1 MEVQAPPGNT
11 IGYIK
16 QNWHMFKP
24 KFSIY
29 DMSNTKVLSIEG
41 PLCAISCCGDV
52 DFDVCIYL
60 LLCPFA
66 TYMWLRSFLRY
77 LNIQYQGEQ
86 LLLVLI
92 FALCFPDQKKI

>member
-1 MEVQAPPGNT
+1 MYLHNPFSNSFSCLNVTLKMEVQAPPGNT

-52 DFDVCIYL
+52 DFDVCISL
-60 LLCPFA
+60 L
-66 TYMWLRSFLRY
+66 
-77 LNIQYQGEQ
+77 
-86 LLLVLI
+86 
-92 FALCFPDQKKI
+92 